1 MTMDRR
7 QFIKISGAA
16 AAAAGVVA
24 CAPKVMEKDAGGIS
38 SGPVEGKVVQH
49 FEGVSLLGYGCM
61 RWPMVEG
68 DDGKSHIDQD
78 AVNALV
84 DEAIA
89 HGVNYFDTSPVY
101 LGGDSERATAEALLR
116 HPRSEWLLATK
127 LSNFSNWTY
136 ENSVEMYRKSLEI
149 FDTDH
154 IDYYLLHSISGA
166 EAFEKRFGS
175 TGIMDFLLAERQK
188 GHIRHL
194 GFSFHGPVE
203 GLDEL
208 LSLHVK
214 YHWDFVQIQMNYLD
228 WTHAGGRNGNA
239 KDLYGMLASLD
250 IPVVIME
257 PLRGGGLSDIPA
269 PLVSKLKEREPDSS
283 VASWAFRFAGH
294 FPKVLTVLS
303 GMTYREHL
311 EDNLKT
317 FIGARPLSEEDLA
330 LLEDVAESLD
340 EFPLV
345 KCTACQYCM
354 PCPFGIDIP
363 GIFAFY
369 NKAINE
375 DTYVKSEE
383 QRKYA
388 LARRR
393 YLAAYDQAVES
404 VRQADHCIS
413 CGRCQKA
420 CPQRIRIPSELERI
434 NNYIESVKQGKT

>member
-1 MTMDRR
+1 MDRR
-7 QFIKISGAA
+7 QFIKISGTA

-24 CAPKVMEKDAGGIS
+24 CAPKVMEKEDAAAS
-38 SGPVEGKVVQH
+38 SVSLEGTVPQH
-49 FEGVSLLGYGCM
+49 FDGVSLLGYGCM
-61 RWPMVEG
+61 RWPMIEG
-68 DDGKSHIDQD
+68 DDGKKHIDQE

-101 LGGDSERATAEALLR
+101 LGGDSERATAEALSR

-149 FDTDH
+149 FNTDH
-154 IDYYLLHSISGA
+154 IDYYLLHSISGG
-166 EAFEKRFGS
+166 EVFDKRFGS
-175 TGIMDFLLAERQK
+175 TGIMDFLLSERQK

-194 GFSFHGPVE
+194 GFSFHGSVQGFGE
-203 GLDEL
+203 MLA
-208 LSLHVK
+208 LHEK

-239 KDLYGMLASLD
+239 KELYDMLAALD

-257 PLRGGGLSDIPA
+257 PLRGGSLSDIPA
-269 PLVSKLKEREPDSS
+269 PLVTRFKERESDAS
-283 VASWAFRFAGH
+283 VASWAFRFAAH
-294 FPKVLTVLS
+294 FPRALTVLS
-303 GMTYREHL
+303 GMTYKEHL

-317 FIGARPLSEEDLA
+317 FIEGKPLSDDDLA
-330 LLEDVAESLD
+330 LLEEVAASLD
-340 EFPLV
+340 SFPVV
-345 KCTACQYCM
+345 KCTGCQYCM

-363 GIFAFY
+363 GVFAFY

-375 DTYVKSEE
+375 DTYVKSA
-383 QRKYA
+383 QQKDFARARRKY
-388 LARRR
+388 LAS
-393 YLAAYDQAVES
+393 YDKAVES

-413 CGRCQKA
+413 CGRCMKA
-420 CPQRIRIPSELERI
+420 CPQKIRIPSELDRI
-434 NNYIESVKQGKT
+434 NIYIESVKQGKV